1 MSRQKKKAHGK
12 KKKKMLEANKQIGH
26 GIKKAPGKR
35 KILARKEKCSRYK
48 KMLVAKKKK
57 VTAKEKSS
65 RQKKITYGEKKKI
78 AAKEKLL
85 QQRKVTHRKR
95 QQNAAKGNEKNIIR
109 SKILRKEKK
118 KYFANFFRLLRLLCS
133 TAETLICCSK

>member
-1 MSRQKKKAHGK
+1 
-12 KKKKMLEANKQIGH
+12 
-26 GIKKAPGKR
+26 
-35 KILARKEKCSRYK
+35 
-48 KMLVAKKKK
+48 MLVAKKKK

-95 QQNAAKGNEKNIIR
+95 QQNAAKGHEKNTTR

-118 KYFANFFRLLRLLCS
+118 YILQISLDY
-133 TAETLICCSK
+133 

>member
-1 MSRQKKKAHGK
+1 
-12 KKKKMLEANKQIGH
+12 MLEANKQIGH

-57 VTAKEKSS
+57 VTAKGKSS